1 MKDLSSRYN
10 RNMMTLSPA
19 ENQKLREQKV
29 CVIGCGGLGGFIIEE
44 LGRLGVGTITAV
56 DGDVFDPTNLNR
68 QLLSTEALIGQGKAE
83 AARDRM
89 AQINSEVHLIPVH
102 SFVTAE
108 NCAGIIRGH
117 DVVVDALDN
126 IPSRKLVEQC
136 CQEEGIPLVHG
147 AIAGW
152 NAQVAT
158 ILPGKSLLS
167 RLYPEE
173 SVKGIETELG
183 NPSFTPA
190 LAASIQVSEV
200 VKLLVGRGELLDGK
214 LLVID
219 LLSLEF
225 ELLAL

>member
-1 MKDLSSRYN
+1 MNLSNRYN
-10 RNMMTLSPA
+10 RNMMTLNPE

-29 CVIGCGGLGGFIIEE
+29 CVIGCGGLGGFVIEE
-44 LGRLGVGTITAV
+44 LGRLGIGTITAV

-68 QLLSTEALIGQGKAE
+68 QLLSTEALIGHSKAE
-83 AARDRM
+83 AARNRM
-89 AQINSEVHLIPVH
+89 AQVNSDVRLIPLH
-102 SFVTAE
+102 TFVTEE
-108 NCAGIIRGH
+108 NCADIIRGH

-126 IPSRKLVEQC
+126 IPSRKLLERC
-136 CQEEGIPLVHG
+136 CQQEGIPLVHG

-152 NAQVAT
+152 NAQIAT
-158 ILPGKSLLS
+158 ILPGQNLLA
-167 RLYPEE
+167 RLYPEDD
-173 SVKGIETELG
+173 VKGIETELG

-200 VKLLVGRGELLDGK
+200 VKLLLGRGELLSGR

-225 ELLAL
+225 EVLQI

>member
-10 RNMMTLSPA
+10 RNMMTLNPA

-29 CVIGCGGLGGFIIEE
+29 CVIGCGGLGGFIVEE

-68 QLLSTEALIGQGKAE
+68 QLLSTEALIGTSKAE

-89 AQINSEVHLIPVH
+89 AQVNSEVHLIPVH

-108 NCAGIIRGH
+108 NCAGIIQGH

-136 CQEEGIPLVHG
+136 CQQEGIPLVHG

-152 NAQVAT
+152 NAQIAT

-173 SVKGIETELG
+173 GVKGIETELG

-200 VKLLVGRGELLDGK
+200 VKLLLGRGELLAGK

-225 ELLAL
+225 EVLQI